1 MGKYARW
8 AVRLIGPLLLIFFLW
23 RSDPVALLA
32 NIRSLTLWPLLL
44 SMALLPIFVVIKSWR
59 WNLVMRELGMQPP
72 PLGYTF
78 ILYTIGLYV
87 GGVTPGQSGDFI
99 KGWYLRERGQALAP
113 ALFSIVIDRL
123 FDFAIM
129 ALLAVFGLIVMVDV
143 FPVAMQAPL
152 RTATIAFA
160 AMIFILTPLL
170 MARRP
175 RELIFSWLIPVL
187 PSRIRAGVE
196 RVRGQFAALSLRP
209 GPLAGLLIASI
220 GSAISTL
227 LRVGLLYMTMPLDRI
242 PLTAIIGSTA
252 LIAILQALPIS
263 FSGVGVR
270 DAVLVALLQRYG
282 YSPEQALLL
291 SAQFLIINLEHIVL
305 GFLVSL
311 RYPLRGGQST
321 DGDADTVAGGL

>member
-23 RSDPVALLA
+23 RSDPVALVA
-32 NIRSLTLWPLLL
+32 NIRSLTLWPLFL
-44 SMALLPIFVVIKSWR
+44 SMALLPVFIVIKSWR
-59 WNLVMRELGMQPP
+59 WRLVMHELGMQPP
-72 PLGYTF
+72 SLSFTM

-99 KGWYLRERGQALAP
+99 KGWYLRERGQQLAP

-123 FDFAIM
+123 FDFAVM

-143 FPVAMQAPL
+143 FPLNMQAPL

-160 AMIFILTPLL
+160 AAIFIMTPLL

-175 RELIFSWLIPVL
+175 REFVFSWVIPIL
-187 PSRIRAGVE
+187 PSKIRAAVERIRD
-196 RVRGQFAALSLRP
+196 QFAVLSLRP
-209 GPLAGLLIASI
+209 GPLAGLLLASV

-227 LRVGLLYMTMPLDRI
+227 VRVGLLYLTMPLDRI

-291 SAQFLIINLEHIVL
+291 SAQFLIINLEHILL

-311 RYPLRGGQST
+311 RYPLRGGQVAEEEALAT
-321 DGDADTVAGGL
+321 DKAT